1 MYETD
6 NFVKV
11 KFRLIGM
18 PIFTTNKAQ
27 IVLTY
32 HIKKGDKLIP
42 GALKSFFD
50 VI

>member
-6 NFVKV
+6 ISAKF
-11 KFRLIGM
+11 KFRFIVM

-32 HIKKGDKLIP
+32 HTQKGHKLIP
-42 GALKSFFD
+42 GAFK
-50 VI
+50 